1 MKGIAKSALVAAG
14 VSLCLAALLTVSLR
28 YAGAQDLPN
37 PASIVKPKT
46 YVSLSQVPAGSP
58 FDVAIVVQI
67 QSGYHMNS
75 HKPTESYLIPTEISM
90 GDASGFKGV
99 KTTYPE
105 GRMMQFQF
113 SKEKLSVYSGQVTL
127 RARVQSQTDA
137 SQGEATLPF
146 TLRFQACN
154 QSACLPP
161 TKVSV
166 PVKLQVATAGT
177 KPQPAN
183 SEIFKDRAELNSW

>member
-1 MKGIAKSALVAAG
+1 MKVILR
-14 VSLCLAALLTVSLR
+14 LCLATAAVCLCVGAALIIASATVS
-28 YAGAQDLPN
+28 AQDLPN

-46 YVSLSQVPAGSP
+46 YVSVNKVPAGSS
-58 FDVAIVVQI
+58 FDVAIVVEI

-75 HKPTESYLIPTEISM
+75 HKPTESYLIPTEITM
-90 GDASGFKGV
+90 GAAPGFKEE
-99 KTTYPE
+99 KATYPD
-105 GRMMQFQF
+105 GQMMQFQF

-127 RARVQSQTDA
+127 RARIQSQPDA
-137 SQGEATLPF
+137 SPGEATLPF
-146 TLRFQACN
+146 ILRFQACN

-166 PVKLQVATAGT
+166 PVKLQVVAAGT

-183 SEIFKDRAELNSW
+183 SEIFKDTAKK

>member
-1 MKGIAKSALVAAG
+1 MKVIPRFCLATAG
-14 VSLCLAALLTVSLR
+14 VWLCVGLALMIALAHVS
-28 YAGAQDLPN
+28 AQDLPN

-46 YVSLSQVPAGSP
+46 YVSVDKVPAGSP
-58 FDVAIVVQI
+58 FDVAIVVAI

-75 HKPTESYLIPTEISM
+75 HKPTESYLIPTEITM
-90 GDASGFKGV
+90 GAAPGFKEE
-99 KTTYPE
+99 KTTYPD
-105 GRMMQFQF
+105 GQMMQFQF

-127 RARVQSQTDA
+127 RARIQSQPDA
-137 SQGEATLPF
+137 ATGEVTLPF

-166 PVKLQVATAGT
+166 PVKLQVAAAGT

-183 SEIFKDRAELNSW
+183 SEIFKDTAQK